1 MEIVLQWLD
10 ELDDAVFAIALAA
23 ERLRR
28 GCIRIGALSAV
39 ALAGCS
45 ASAALEWVP
54 LLGAIAAGSVAAA
67 VGIGGFAAF
76 AEAYSVRPGRAEYQ
90 A

>member
-10 ELDDAVFAIALAA
+10 ELDDAVFAIALAS
-23 ERLRR
+23 EGLRR
-28 GCIRIGALSAV
+28 GCIRIGALSAA

-54 LLGAIAAGSVAAA
+54 WLGMIAAGSVVTAVA
-67 VGIGGFAAF
+67 VGAFAAL
-76 AEAYSVRPGRAEYQ
+76 AEARSVRPGRAEYQ
-90 A
+90 P